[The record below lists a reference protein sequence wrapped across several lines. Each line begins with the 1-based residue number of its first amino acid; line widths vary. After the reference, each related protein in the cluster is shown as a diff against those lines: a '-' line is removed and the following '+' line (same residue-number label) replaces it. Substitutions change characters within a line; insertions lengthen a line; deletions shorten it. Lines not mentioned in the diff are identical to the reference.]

1 MVSGNKQALRE
12 ALCAKKTA
20 YRHKFCSLEQIRSTS
35 SIFPKLH
42 KTHSESHKNAFLG
55 EKSPQKIDDLKSRK
69 WLVAAPLIRQYW
81 PSAKCKLI
89 WGVRYNPQNGN
100 AVDG

>member
-55 EKSPQKIDDLKSRK
+55 EKSPRKIDDSKTKK
-69 WLVAAPLIRQYW
+69 WLCVATFIRQDR
-81 PSAKCKLI
+81 SAT
-89 WGVRYNPQNGN
+89 R
-100 AVDG
+100 

>member
-55 EKSPQKIDDLKSRK
+55 GEE
-69 WLVAAPLIRQYW
+69 
-81 PSAKCKLI
+81 SAKNRRLKNEEMALCSDVYTARSL
-89 WGVRYNPQNGN
+89 GHSVTFHLGGYT
-100 AVDG
+100 